1 MKEFHVLFIDDDPFM
16 LKALMRTAR
25 RLRPDWHYTGCDT
38 PEHWQDSWSNRV
50 APDLII
56 TDLQMPVLSGDQLLQ
71 QAILTVPA
79 AMRVLLTGDTSE
91 TVVTHAAYFTHSIIA
106 KPFSERDFEHLFA
119 NLERLHTLPLTR
131 SCREQLGAF
140 THLPVLPELVKQLQ
154 QVFHQPEGD
163 LIKIAEL
170 LEHEPILA
178 AKLMQVA
185 NSAFMGFN
193 SAVATLQD
201 AIIRLGFRMTE
212 AIVMLYLLVEQ
223 HKPSNQVAMQ
233 QKLTDDSLKQAT
245 VVKEFARLA
254 GLKRQQQ
261 ELLYAA
267 AIFSAI
273 GPLLMLNLSQDDQDK
288 PAFAG
293 NLQPGFN
300 NSTLLTVYLLTLWG
314 YDAELCNTILWQDWP
329 TPERNATEK
338 HAFMLF
344 IAGQYVQATL
354 PEQRA
359 ELADLIDQDELKVAY
374 QDLLRQKLSQ
384 AN

>member
-1 MKEFHVLFIDDDPFM
+1 MRDFHVLFIDDDPFM
-16 LKALMRTAR
+16 LRALMRTAR
-25 RLRPDWHYTGCDT
+25 RLRPDWHFTGCDT
-38 PEHWQDSWSNRV
+38 PELWQDTWSNKI

-56 TDLQMPVLSGDQLLQ
+56 TDLQMPVLSGDQLLR

-91 TVVTHAAYFTHSIIA
+91 NVVTNSAYYTHSIIA
-106 KPFSERDFEHLFA
+106 KPFSEGDFEQLFA
-119 NLERLHTLPLTR
+119 NLERLHALPLTR

-140 THLPVLPELVKQLQ
+140 THLPVLPELVKKLQ

-163 LIKIAEL
+163 LVKIAEL
-170 LEHEPILA
+170 LQHEPLMA
-178 AKLMQVA
+178 AKLMQIA
-185 NSAFMGFN
+185 NSAFLGF
-193 SAVATLQD
+193 SSTVTTLQE
-201 AIIRLGFRMTE
+201 ALIRLGYRMTE
-212 AIVMLYLLVEQ
+212 AIIMLYLLVEQ
-223 HKPSNQVAMQ
+223 HKPAGQLTAK

-245 VVKEFARLA
+245 IVKDFARLA

-261 ELLYAA
+261 EILYAA
-267 AIFSAI
+267 AVFSAI
-273 GPLLMLNLSQDDQDK
+273 GPLLILNLSTANQEK
-288 PAFAG
+288 PAFDG

-344 IAGQYVQATL
+344 IARQFVQATQSK
-354 PEQRA
+354 QRA
-359 ELADLIDQDELKVAY
+359 DLLELIEQPDLKLAY
-374 QDLLRQKLSQ
+374 QQLLQQCS
-384 AN
+384 